1 MDWIFVL
8 KEVLGW
14 AIPLLCAAIMAK
26 TLAPLK
32 KAKTAQER
40 GQELIDQETW
50 DNRSKGLVDRI
61 EKLEEH
67 HNQDVIHLEQE
78 ATDLRTH
85 DTDIDSKLA
94 EILSLLKAST
104 EANQK
109 RFDAMDEKNTAAF
122 LQIYQRDLIVDGK
135 SYIQYKRITPQQLA
149 NYEKRYKQYKD
160 WGGNGD
166 VEPWIKKIRE
176 LPIYY
181 PTVQDFNDK

>member
-1 MDWIFVL
+1 MDWLFVL
-8 KEVLGW
+8 EKVLSW
-14 AIPLLCAAIMAK
+14 AIPVICAGVMAWA
-26 TLAPLK
+26 LAPLK
-32 KAKTAQER
+32 KAKKAQER

-50 DNRSKGLVDRI
+50 DNRSKGLVERI
-61 EKLEEH
+61 EKLENH
-67 HNQDVIHLEQE
+67 HDQDVSHLEQE
-78 ATDLRTH
+78 ATDLKTH
-85 DTDIDSKLA
+85 DADIDSKLA
-94 EILSLLKAST
+94 EILSLLKNNAQMSK
-104 EANQK
+104 E

-135 SYIQYKRITPQQLA
+135 TYINYKRITPQQLA

-181 PTVQDFNDK
+181 PTVNDFNE

>member
-14 AIPLLCAAIMAK
+14 GIPILCTAIMAW
-26 TLAPLK
+26 TVAPLK
-32 KAKTAQER
+32 KAKQIQEK
-40 GQELIDQETW
+40 GQEIIDQEKW
-50 DNRSKGLVDRI
+50 NAQSAGLVKRI
-61 EKLEEH
+61 EAIEQNHNGDKKDVYKEVDELKEH
-67 HNQDVIHLEQE
+67 DHF
-78 ATDLRTH
+78 
-85 DTDIDSKLA
+85 IDEKLA
-94 EILSLLKAST
+94 EIVNLLKISAENS
-104 EANQK
+104 ER

-135 SYIQYKRITPQQLA
+135 SYIEHKCITPHQLA